1 MADAKLLMMP
11 WFPESFIA
19 ATRGWSFTERAIY
32 RELLDA
38 QWIQGSLPNDEKELI
53 RLVGCSRKEW
63 AASWPRV
70 RQKFDLVDGELK
82 NARLEEHRAK
92 AISLRDK
99 RRFGAQKTNAK
110 RYGIDSDSARSAT
123 RSATR
128 TALAQRDAQRSH
140 DTDTEISVLRT
151 DGKPSSIESDPRK
164 EIFDLGV
171 RILGEKHRSLVGKAV
186 AQLGEARVGEIL
198 GGMAAK
204 PPVDPVAYF
213 AAATKPKER
222 GVVV

>member
-1 MADAKLLMMP
+1 MMP

>member
-19 ATRGWSFTERAIY
+19 ATRGWSFTERAVY

-53 RLVGCSRKEW
+53 RLAGCSRKEW

-70 RQKFDLVDGELK
+70 RSKFELVDGKLK
-82 NARLEEHRAK
+82 NTRLEEHREK
-92 AISLRDK
+92 AISLHNK
-99 RRFGAQKTNAK
+99 RRLGAQKTNAK
-110 RYGIDSDSARSAT
+110 RYGSDSDSA

-151 DGKPSSIESDPRK
+151 DGKPSSIGSDPRK

-171 RILGEKHRSLVGKAV
+171 RILGEKHRSLIGKAV

>member
-1 MADAKLLMMP
+1 MMP

-53 RLVGCSRKEW
+53 RLAGCSRKEW

-70 RQKFDLVDGELK
+70 RSKFDLVDGVLK
-82 NARLEEHRAK
+82 NARLEEHREK
-92 AISLRDK
+92 AISLHNK

-123 RSATR
+123 RSATRTATR

-151 DGKPSSIESDPRK
+151 DGKPSSIGSDPRK

>member
-32 RELLDA
+32 RELLDV

-128 TALAQRDAQRSH
+128 TSLAQRDAQRSH

>member
-1 MADAKLLMMP
+1 MADTKLLMMP

-19 ATRGWSFTERAIY
+19 ATRGWNFIERSVY

-38 QWIQGSLPNDEKELI
+38 QWIQGGLPNDEKELM
-53 RLVGCSRKEW
+53 RLAGCSRKEW

-92 AISLRDK
+92 AISLHDK
-99 RRFGAQKTNAK
+99 RRLGAQKTNAK
-110 RYGIDSDSARSAT
+110 RYGSDSDSG

-128 TALAQRDAQRSH
+128 TAVAQRDAQRSH
-140 DTDTEISVLRT
+140 DSDSEISVLRT
-151 DGKPSSIESDPRK
+151 DGKPSSIGSDPRK

-171 RILGEKHRSLVGKAV
+171 RLLGEKHRSLVGKAV

-213 AAATKPKER
+213 SAATKPKER